1 MPPKRVITA
10 PYGRMTETEAD
21 GGALGRWTARARR
34 WPGEG
39 L

>member
-1 MPPKRVITA
+1 
-10 PYGRMTETEAD
+10 MTETEAD